1 VNYEIRPYVEVGPI
15 YFGMTSDDVRKALH
29 SEVRPSLKSRNA
41 DFFPLLGIFVDY
53 KPPGVCQAVEFAGP
67 ASPTFEGQHLL
78 GRPYSEIE
86 RWIKSIDPEVMLDD
100 AGLRTRKFGFGLYAP
115 SARKEPNFPVEGV
128 IVFENGYY
136 E

>member
-1 VNYEIRPYVEVGPI
+1 
-15 YFGMTSDDVRKALH
+15 
-29 SEVRPSLKSRNA
+29 VRPSLKSSSDIPA

-53 KPPGVCQAVEFAGP
+53 KPPGICQAIEFAGP

-78 GRPYSEIE
+78 GRPYADME
-86 RWIKSIDPEVMLDD
+86 RWIKSMDPEVVFDG

-115 SARKEPNFPVEGV
+115 SATKVPESPVKGV

-136 E
+136 AWEGS